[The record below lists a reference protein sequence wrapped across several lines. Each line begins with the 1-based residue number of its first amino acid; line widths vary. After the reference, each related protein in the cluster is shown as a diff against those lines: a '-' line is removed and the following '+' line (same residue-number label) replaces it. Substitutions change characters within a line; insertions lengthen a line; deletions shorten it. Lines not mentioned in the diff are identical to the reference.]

1 MCVLDIN
8 MALSPNRTSGSMK
21 REKKSQD
28 RKRRMIKREAEGNDN
43 IMVLTL
49 DLQVVLLAPRV
60 FKNEITSK
68 LSFAVMTL
76 QSTTCL
82 TVMSC
87 GTSGL
92 R

>member
-1 MCVLDIN
+1 

-28 RKRRMIKREAEGNDN
+28 RKKKNDKREAEGNDN
-43 IMVLTL
+43 IMVLTM

-60 FKNEITSK
+60 FAMQITTK
-68 LSFAVMTL
+68 PSFAVMTL

-82 TVMSC
+82 TVMS
-87 GTSGL
+87 GVTSGMK
-92 R
+92 